1 MAKSK
6 LAELGNALFG
16 KGKKNKAVK
25 NKPNTKTKPPR
36 AVKRK
41 QRESDMDKMLE
52 GMSKTERKKFLESMG
67 FQNKEMGRSYYKKGG
82 DVVSKKRGGKVS
94 KANKKG
100 GAPHNRLY

>member
-6 LAELGNALFG
+6 LKEISNALFG
-16 KGKKNKAVK
+16 RRKAIK
-25 NKPNTKTKPPR
+25 NKPNTKTKAPSN
-36 AVKRK
+36 VKKK
-41 QRESDMDKMLE
+41 QRESDMDKLLQ
-52 GMSKTERKKFLESMG
+52 GMTKAERKKFLESMG